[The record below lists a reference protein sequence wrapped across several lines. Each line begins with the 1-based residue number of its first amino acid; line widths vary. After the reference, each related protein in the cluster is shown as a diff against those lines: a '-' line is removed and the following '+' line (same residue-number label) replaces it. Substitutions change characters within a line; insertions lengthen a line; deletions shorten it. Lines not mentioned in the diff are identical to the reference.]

1 MIALGLHSHCS
12 LMQGTASPR
21 ALCRRVRQLGYTAA
35 ALTDTNNLYGLW
47 PFLAACADE
56 GLTPVIGAELRSTS
70 GRLFALVRDRVGF
83 RHLCR
88 LLTAVHADPA
98 LDLGLAL
105 ADQHAG
111 LLLLVPE
118 PDLLRRCRDLGADTM
133 AALVDRPCAATSRLR
148 REAGRLG
155 VPGVAL
161 VESFFPDADDFAAH
175 RLLRAID
182 TNTSLARLD
191 PATLAAPDARLPAP
205 AELAARF
212 ALWPESLVP
221 LGRIVETCTLRTPRE
236 GLVLPPWEGG
246 DAVAELRRA
255 ALAGAER
262 RYGLPLPAAVTS
274 RLDHELAVIDTMRF
288 SSYFLVVRD
297 IVGPFSRTCGRG
309 SGAASLVAYCLGI
322 TNVCPVR
329 HNLYFEPFL
338 NPGRLDP
345 PDIDIDFA
353 WDERDRVLASVLER
367 FGCRAAMVSC
377 HVGLQPRLAIRETA
391 RVFGLPAG
399 EIGRVTKKLPWLWRA
414 DPGADDYLDTLR
426 TLPQLREVD
435 LAHI

>member
-1 MIALGLHSHCS
+1 MA
-12 LMQGTASPR
+12 R
-21 ALCRRVRQLGYTAA
+21 
-35 ALTDTNNLYGLW
+35 GLW
-47 PFLAACADE
+47 D
-56 GLTPVIGAELRSTS
+56 
-70 GRLFALVRDRVGF
+70 AL
-83 RHLCR
+83 
-88 LLTAVHADPA
+88 
-98 LDLGLAL
+98 
-105 ADQHAG
+105 
-111 LLLLVPE
+111 
-118 PDLLRRCRDLGADTM
+118 
-133 AALVDRPCAATSRLR
+133 
-148 REAGRLG
+148 
-155 VPGVAL
+155 
-161 VESFFPDADDFAAH
+161 
-175 RLLRAID
+175 
-182 TNTSLARLD
+182 
-191 PATLAAPDARLPAP
+191 
-205 AELAARF
+205 
-212 ALWPESLVP
+212 
-221 LGRIVETCTLRTPRE
+221 RE

-246 DAVAELRRA
+246 DAVTELRRA

-329 HNLYFEPFL
+329 HNLYFERFL

-435 LAHI
+435 LGGPWPEILRLAARISGAPRHLSVHPGGVVVTPEPVSDYAPVQRTTKGVPVLQWDKDSAEEAGLVKIDLLGNRSLGVIRDAVARVRAGGVDFDELRWQPLHTLPLVILAGMPLAWLAIAHFPALRMTLELFQHLLAALLVSALIGLVAGVAPARHAARLNPIESLRTE